1 MISISPFKTL
11 TNLIK
16 VRLILLHLYLE
27 GGKPDSSPFWHNKTW
42 LLWLIIRLFLVD
54 PLNTLN
60 LVKLRGMK
68 NRSTT
73 SESILSPLCL
83 RFIVSSV
90 DVKEK
95 NWSSDLQWNAVTNR
109 HSRSVTH
116 PCETKVIKQ
125 HLLQINLKAS
135 RSVTQSKPSLKIG
148 SVNKAFLFFKMKSW
162 NFQHLFEKKKD
173 RMIIYHE

>member
-1 MISISPFKTL
+1 MAQFSFHFVLSFPSCLAKCKQRLSNIFIFFYFVTKSDQKPKTK
-11 TNLIK
+11 NERNI
-16 VRLILLHLYLE
+16 
-27 GGKPDSSPFWHNKTW
+27 
-42 LLWLIIRLFLVD
+42 
-54 PLNTLN
+54 N
-60 LVKLRGMK
+60 LVKLRGLK
-68 NRSTT
+68 NRNTT
-73 SESILSPLCL
+73 SERILSPLYL

-135 RSVTQSKPSLKIG
+135 RSVTQSR
-148 SVNKAFLFFKMKSW
+148 ALFFSG
-162 NFQHLFEKKKD
+162 FFTV
-173 RMIIYHE
+173 